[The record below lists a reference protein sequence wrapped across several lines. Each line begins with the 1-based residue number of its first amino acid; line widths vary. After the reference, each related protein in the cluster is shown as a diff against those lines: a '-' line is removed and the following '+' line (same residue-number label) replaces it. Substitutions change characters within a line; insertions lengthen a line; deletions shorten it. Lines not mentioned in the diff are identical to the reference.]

1 MNMKTA
7 SLFALGIL
15 LLASGAWADTPIYKW
30 VDAQGVVHYS
40 TEPHGDGAQ
49 QTKIINSGNSLP
61 NVSTAPL
68 PVAATGAG
76 AAGASDDATLVAP
89 QPADSPACKAGR
101 DRLSQYLHADRLY
114 QIDDKGQKV
123 VLSSQDKAKALDD
136 ARNYVRQACSPG
148 GGQ

>member
-1 MNMKTA
+1 MNMKA
-7 SLFALGIL
+7 IP
-15 LLASGAWADTPIYKW
+15 LLALAALLSAASAWADTPIYKW

-68 PVAATGAG
+68 PASATGAG
-76 AAGASDDATLVAP
+76 TAGASDDTLVAP

-101 DRLSQYLHADRLY
+101 SRLSQYLHADNLY
-114 QIDDKGQKV
+114 QLDDKGQKV
-123 VLSSQDKAKALDD
+123 LLSGQDKAKALDD
-136 ARNYVRQACSPG
+136 ARNYVRLACSPG